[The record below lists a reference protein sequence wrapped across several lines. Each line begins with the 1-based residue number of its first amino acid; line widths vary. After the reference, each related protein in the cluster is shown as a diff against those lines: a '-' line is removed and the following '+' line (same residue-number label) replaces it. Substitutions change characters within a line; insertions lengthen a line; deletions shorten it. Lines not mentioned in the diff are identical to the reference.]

1 MALAEVDRIIEI
13 MRNAHLNQQA
23 QVAARQKQEEQD
35 SMAAN
40 RLAQQDLEEK
50 RLQQENQHFQ
60 ASNDLANKIAQA
72 QVAAHKLQSMQTVQQ
87 MGQAVQQGA
96 PAPAGSSTVPAI
108 STLPNGEANASPVN
122 PANAT
127 SNMLQIPGVEGQI
140 QVATP
145 QAYAQQQ
152 AGIKTIEQAP
162 DIAKMQATQEA
173 ETKRQVAVTATTQAE
188 ETKRQATIN
197 AQNQAAAIRLEQER
211 QKGELQRTNIQSGTQ
226 LQIAKL
232 PYAIFNNMD
241 PQTRAATVQ
250 PSIDALTNGDM
261 SATQVQKE
269 FNEKGMAGA
278 GTAVISTFMGAG
290 GVPPTD
296 AQVKFKQSVQP
307 VVDVLPLIKQYIDM
321 LPKTSTGTKGFI
333 TGVTHPDI
341 LNPQLDALMK
351 QIDFNIAT
359 VAKNLSGD
367 QGQRLQKALLEPA
380 AGGFLPSKFKS
391 TEYNVSNFNKLVD
404 VVNSAIDTQLGSLPK
419 AQRAAIKN
427 SMGLD
432 KIPRL
437 GLDGSPVSLN
447 ATPVHKYYDNQGNE
461 VAAPVGR

>member
-1 MALAEVDRIIEI
+1 MALGEVDRIIEI

-96 PAPAGSSTVPAI
+96 PAPSGSSTVPAI

-145 QAYAQQQ
+145 QAHAEQQAQIAETLAAPARKTEQLKEQEMTARTLATQKAQQ
-152 AGIKTIEQAP
+152 E
-162 DIAKMQATQEA
+162 
-173 ETKRQVAVTATTQAE
+173 E
-188 ETKRQATIN
+188 ETKRLLATN

-211 QKGELQRTNIQSGTQ
+211 QKGELQRANIQSGTQ
-226 LQIAKL
+226 LQIANL

-296 AQVKFKQSVQP
+296 ADRKSV
-307 VVDVLPLIKQYIDM
+307 
-321 LPKTSTGTKGFI
+321 G
-333 TGVTHPDI
+333 
-341 LNPQLDALMK
+341 
-351 QIDFNIAT
+351 
-359 VAKNLSGD
+359 
-367 QGQRLQKALLEPA
+367 
-380 AGGFLPSKFKS
+380 
-391 TEYNVSNFNKLVD
+391 
-404 VVNSAIDTQLGSLPK
+404 
-419 AQRAAIKN
+419 
-427 SMGLD
+427 
-432 KIPRL
+432 
-437 GLDGSPVSLN
+437 
-447 ATPVHKYYDNQGNE
+447 
-461 VAAPVGR
+461 